1 MSQVQILSPRP
12 IIEGLGDLTAIA
24 SGNGLNRGVVC
35 EQRGGSNPSDPTI
48 PNKKGG
54 TVGPVSYIITGTPD
68 DGCGTEHGLAAMRS
82 AL

>member
-1 MSQVQILSPRP
+1 M
-12 IIEGLGDLTAIA
+12 A
-24 SGNGLNRGVVC
+24 STGGCFGSRGSGVLI
-35 EQRGGSNPSDPTI
+35 PAPTI
-48 PNKKGG
+48 PKKGG